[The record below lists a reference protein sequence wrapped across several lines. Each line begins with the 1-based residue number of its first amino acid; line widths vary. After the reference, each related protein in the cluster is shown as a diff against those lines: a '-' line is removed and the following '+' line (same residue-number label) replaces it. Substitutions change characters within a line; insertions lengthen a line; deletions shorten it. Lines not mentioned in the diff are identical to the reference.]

1 MRKTFLKSILIL
13 ATLVIVMGATVA
25 GMAQATPET
34 PESVAKAY
42 LTAMQGSDWA
52 KCASLMSRDALADM
66 KNTFASV
73 VNADKSGEAAA
84 TIFKLKSAAEY
95 SQLSDAA
102 VFERLMGFVTSSS
115 PDMKTILASSTNT
128 ILGRVDEGPDLA
140 HVVFR
145 SRTKIGA
152 EEINEIDLLS
162 LKKQGST
169 WRTLLT
175 SDMEAMLN
183 QFLESVSPPEGE
195 GAPPATGKPPRR
207 P

>member
-1 MRKTFLKSILIL
+1 MKKTFLKSIPIL
-13 ATLVIVMGATVA
+13 AALAIVTVTTVS
-25 GMAQATPET
+25 GMAQAAQET

-42 LTAMQGSDWA
+42 FAAKQASDWA
-52 KCASLMSRDALADM
+52 KCASLMSPDALADL
-66 KNTFASV
+66 KNAFAEV

-84 TIFKLKSAAEY
+84 TIFKLKSAAEF

-102 VFERLMGFVTSSS
+102 VFERLMDFVTSSS
-115 PDMKTILASSTNT
+115 PDAKTILASSTNT
-128 ILGRVDEGPDLA
+128 VLGRVDEGANLA

-145 SRTKIGA
+145 SRSKIGS
-152 EEINEIDLLS
+152 EEINEVDLIS

-175 SDMEAMLN
+175 SDMEAMIN
-183 QFLESVSPPEGE
+183 QFLESVAPPEGDPPQP
-195 GAPPATGKPPRR
+195 GAGKPSRR

>member
-1 MRKTFLKSILIL
+1 MKKTFLKSILIMAAL
-13 ATLVIVMGATVA
+13 AMVMGATVA
-25 GMAQATPET
+25 GMAQAAQET

-42 LTAMQGSDWA
+42 LAAMQGADWA

-102 VFERLMGFVTSSS
+102 VFERLMDFVTNSS

-145 SRTKIGA
+145 SRTKLGA
-152 EEINEIDLLS
+152 EEINEVDMLS

-183 QFLESVSPPEGE
+183 QFLESVAPPEGE
-195 GAPPATGKPPRR
+195 GAPPTDRKPPRR